1 MPKKINEV
9 IAYFESLYQNKA
21 VYLWGAN
28 GETITKELCDRLYRS
43 YGSSS
48 YNKAYYESK
57 CKEGAGRIGADCS
70 GAMYPMSGFDT
81 TAQGYYNKCTAK
93 GGITS
98 LPKDTPCLVFKGRT
112 ASSIRHMGFYLGN
125 GYVIE
130 MKSSKENC
138 IKDKLD
144 GKGWNWYGI
153 PGWIDYSSG
162 GSHDAQAAIAKCVDV
177 SCYQGDIDWNLVRSE
192 GIHSA
197 ILKVIRK
204 DLKPDSK
211 FEQNWKG
218 CQNAGIPIDGVYN
231 YSYAVTVPKAQLD
244 AKTVLSVLDGRKC
257 TVWLD
262 LEDPCQQKLGSLLK
276 DIINAYRD
284 IIVSAGYE
292 FGIYTGP
299 SFYNPFIKP
308 YISQI
313 ACDKWWLAR
322 YYNSYRK
329 MAVSVGPNE
338 QYNPKLMTGISPI
351 HAWQYTSSGQ
361 VAGIRGNVDLS
372 VIYQDKKK

>member
-1 MPKKINEV
+1 
-9 IAYFESLYQNKA
+9 
-21 VYLWGAN
+21 
-28 GETITKELCDRLYRS
+28 
-43 YGSSS
+43 
-48 YNKAYYESK
+48 
-57 CKEGAGRIGADCS
+57 
-70 GAMYPMSGFDT
+70 MYKR
-81 TAQGYYNKCTAK
+81 Q
-93 GGITS
+93 
-98 LPKDTPCLVFKGRT
+98 
-112 ASSIRHMGFYLGN
+112 
-125 GYVIE
+125 
-130 MKSSKENC
+130 
-138 IKDKLD
+138 
-144 GKGWNWYGI
+144 
-153 PGWIDYSSG
+153 
-162 GSHDAQAAIAKCVDV
+162 
-177 SCYQGDIDWNLVRSE
+177 
-192 GIHSA
+192 
-197 ILKVIRK
+197 

-329 MAVSVGPNE
+329 MAVSVDPNE
-338 QYNPKLMTGISPI
+338 QYNPKLMTGINPI